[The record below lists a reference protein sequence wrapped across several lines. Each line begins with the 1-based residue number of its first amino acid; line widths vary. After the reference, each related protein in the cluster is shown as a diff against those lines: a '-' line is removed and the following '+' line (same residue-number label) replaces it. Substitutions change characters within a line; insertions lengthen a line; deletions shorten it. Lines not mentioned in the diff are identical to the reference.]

1 MKKALG
7 YIAYEGP
14 SELDGAPIVVII
26 NKVHSA
32 SANDKTGDLV
42 QSFIIRSD
50 IAPVEALQTGA
61 DASICGDCE
70 HRPINAKKTGKPPC
84 YVNVGR
90 SVRAVYEAYKRGRYE
105 RVSLHEL
112 ALKLAG
118 KKLRI
123 GTYGDGAAAPVSV
136 WQALTTYT
144 AGHVGY
150 THQWQRPNFDHSAWS
165 KLVMASVDT
174 EEQAKIAHKLGYRTF
189 RVSIDTN
196 KLNTEISCP
205 ASAESGKK
213 TTCTNCMLCGGTTKQ
228 AKHIVIQ
235 DHALGHKRRVINI
248 AIDTGVTA

>member
-1 MKKALG
+1 MSKPLG
-7 YIAYEGP
+7 YIAYEGR

-26 NKVHSA
+26 NKIYSA
-32 SANDKTGDLV
+32 SKNDKTGDLV

-50 IAPVEALQTGA
+50 VAPVEALQTGA

-70 HRPINAKKTGKPPC
+70 HRPINAKLTGKPPC

-90 SVRAVYEAYKRGRYE
+90 SVRAVYEAYKRGRYDHI
-105 RVSLHEL
+105 SLHEL

-136 WQALTTYT
+136 WQTLTTYT

-150 THQWQRPNFDHSAWS
+150 THQWARAGFNHAAWAQ
-165 KLVMASVDT
+165 LAMASADT
-174 EEQAKIAHKLGYRTF
+174 PQQAQTAHKLGYRTF

-196 KLNTEISCP
+196 KLNSEISCP

-213 TTCTNCMLCGGTTKQ
+213 R
-228 AKHIVIQ
+228 
-235 DHALGHKRRVINI
+235 HALIVCYAAVKLSALSILSFKTTH
-248 AIDTGVTA
+248 